1 MKIGLDVMGGDF
13 APGATVAGAL
23 LALNDLQ
30 PSDRIVLFG
39 KQEIILEELRK
50 HGADPALF
58 DIVHASEVIEM
69 GEHPT
74 HAIVRKP
81 DSSISVGFKYLKH
94 KSIDAFASAGS
105 SGAMLV
111 GSIYSVNNIQ
121 GVIRPCTSAVL
132 PQEGG
137 DLSLLLDVGTNPDA
151 KPDVMY
157 QFALLGSITAKN
169 VYKINNPRVGLLN
182 IGHEEGKGNINSQ
195 ATYQLMKESKDFN
208 FIGNIEGRDVLRNKA
223 DVIVCDGFTG
233 NVVLKNLEGVFRIMM
248 KRGLVDEYF
257 ARFNYEN
264 YGGTPILGINSTVIV
279 GHGISNDRAVKN
291 MILLARDVHQAK
303 LSQKIKKALSKI
315 SVVVRD

>member
-39 KQEIILEELRK
+39 KQEIILEELHK

-58 DIVHASEVIEM
+58 EIVHASEVIEM

-248 KRGLVDEYF
+248 KRGLVDDYF

-279 GHGISNDRAVKN
+279 GHGISNDKAVKN

>member
-23 LALNDLQ
+23 LALHDLL

-39 KQEIILEELRK
+39 KQEIILKELHK

-58 DIVHASEVIEM
+58 EIVHASEVIEM

-81 DSSISVGFKYLKH
+81 DSSISLGFKYLKA

-151 KPDVMY
+151 RPDVMY

-182 IGHEEGKGNINSQ
+182 IGHEEGKGNINIQ
-195 ATYQLMKESKDFN
+195 ATYQLMKGSKDFN

-223 DVIVCDGFTG
+223 DIIVCDGFTG

-264 YGGTPILGINSTVIV
+264 YGGTPVLGINSTVIV
-279 GHGISNDRAVKN
+279 GHGISNDKAIKN
-291 MILLARDVHQAK
+291 MIQLARDVHQAK
-303 LSQKIKKALSKI
+303 LSQKIKRALSKI

>member
-279 GHGISNDRAVKN
+279 GHGISNDKAVKN